1 MPQWD
6 NLCYKSKSICIILFN
21 HNKDTSGGG
30 DGFEIVYGLRNKD
43 TLAKKIAQEIENT
56 GQNVRKYY
64 QRRLPSD
71 SSKDYYYI
79 IRNTPNTEALLVE
92 YGFLD
97 STADDV
103 NQLKDNWQDY
113 AEAVV
118 KAVTEYIGVPYYT
131 QTDEYYTVEKGDTI
145 FIGNNE

>member
-1 MPQWD
+1 MNGGRSRLAVCRRLWQESWD
-6 NLCYKSKSICIILFN
+6 A
-21 HNKDTSGGG
+21 DTWR
-30 DGFEIVYGLRNKD
+30 ITR
-43 TLAKKIAQEIENT
+43 EIEIT

>member
-1 MPQWD
+1 M
-6 NLCYKSKSICIILFN
+6 LFR
-21 HNKDTSGGG
+21 SG

-43 TLAKKIAQEIENT
+43 TLAKKIAREIENT